1 MKDHNDQ
8 RKRWFQLCS
17 TSSWHHF
24 QSSSIVGLH
33 DSQQAF
39 MITSFTT
46 VRYAKNIKKHSPLA
60 ENWAFSL
67 YLLVSVLRASL
78 LLLLV
83 LQLLLQFLDL
93 LLEKVSFVLPI
104 DSLFL
109 DIKKKKNPKKTKKTT
124 WIRLVLE
131 EITSWYQ
138 QVICLSCSVTLHL
151 KVRLL

>member
-17 TSSWHHF
+17 TSWHHF

-109 DIKKKKNPKKTKKTT
+109 DIKKKKNPKKKNKKTT

>member
-17 TSSWHHF
+17 TSWHHF

-78 LLLLV
+78 RLLLV

-109 DIKKKKNPKKTKKTT
+109 DIKKKKNPKKPKKTT